1 MDSTICRGTL
11 QGQRSPAIQNEWHR
25 RRAALVAEIEAAV
38 SQMQTDL
45 AARGLPVGPPLHPE
59 TWRHLGRVVGIADHK
74 ITRMKAREIFALALA
89 RWDQWFARET
99 ARLAARR
106 AARSQRT
113 NCAAP
118 ISPAPPRPRRGR
130 PARGSAAGQ
139 QKVVA
144 ALLAHH
150 GYESGSVLSWEPAT
164 LAALAKLAGVS
175 TSTASRVLASI
186 FAADKGEG
194 YERYRAACQ
203 SELLAAV
210 LTGLAEP
217 QRLARCIVGA
227 DVDADSRRI
236 PRRRR

>member
-1 MDSTICRGTL
+1 MDNDDPFFSGFFNDFIDWCDAAARCTHARDFADREFVYRTNKLRWLVRIPAYRHVL
-11 QGQRSPAIQNEWHR
+11 QLLADDENAPQEFRLRA
-25 RRAALVAEIEAAV
+25 RAALFAAEAPDD
-38 SQMQTDL
+38 DL
-45 AARGLPVGPPLHPE
+45 ESL
-59 TWRHLGRVVGIADHK
+59 W
-74 ITRMKAREIFALALA
+74 
-89 RWDQWFARET
+89 
-99 ARLAARR
+99 R
-106 AARSQRT
+106 AAAWRD
-113 NCAAP
+113 P
-118 ISPAPPRPRRGR
+118 PAPAPTRPRRGR
-130 PARGSAAGQ
+130 PARGSPVGR

-144 ALLAHH
+144 AILAHH
-150 GYESGSVLSWEPAT
+150 RYESGSVLRWEPAP

-175 TSTASRVLASI
+175 TSTASRSLASI

-227 DVDADSRRI
+227 DVDAGSRRI